1 MASDQSFMDY
11 VAEQLRHT
19 PRFSYRKMF
28 GEYAAYSGD
37 KVIALICDNQVFV
50 RPTEGGR
57 VVLGKPRLGPPYPG
71 AKLHFLIEGELE
83 DAELMA
89 RLVAATAAEV
99 KPARSKAKAK
109 PAAKAAKPKAKA
121 KAKKSKPAKKK

>member
-11 VAEQLRHT
+11 VAEQLRHI

>member
-11 VAEQLRHT
+11 VAEQLRHV
-19 PRFSYRKMF
+19 PRFSYRQMF

-37 KVIALICDNQVFV
+37 KVIALICDNQVFI

-57 VVLGKPRLGPPYPG
+57 AVLGSPRLGPPYPG
-71 AKLHFLIEGELE
+71 AKPHFLIEGELE

-89 RLVAATAAEV
+89 RLIAVTAAEV
-99 KPARSKAKAK
+99 KPAKSKTKAKA
-109 PAAKAAKPKAKA
+109 AAKPPA
-121 KAKKSKPAKKK
+121 KPAKKK